1 MHWLINVR
9 LSVKLLFTF
18 FVMALI
24 VAAVGVF
31 AVAQFNSLGAKI
43 QAIFTSEMA
52 PLRTLADMRFNMMDH
67 YRRLHLAVLTSDRQ
81 LRESLPALNAE
92 NEARMDALFERLGPA
107 LNTEAERQLFER
119 YGNLLQQYRA
129 AAAEAMGVAL
139 QGDPGT
145 AMSLLEVD
153 VHPLA
158 LAVQETMARFM
169 AQVDSDAAQLQA
181 QSSQQIAEGS
191 NLILFMVVGGFVLA
205 LLLGWLVTYSVIR
218 QVGGEPA
225 DAVRILKK
233 IREGDLTAHIALKPK
248 DDTSMLYS
256 LRQMLD
262 RIVTVISDARNV
274 SGVVVAASEQVS
286 TAAQSLSA
294 NAAQQA
300 GGVEEASASL
310 NRISDSVAQNAE
322 NARLADDMATHNARD
337 AEQGA
342 RVVAEVVAAMQQITR
357 QISIIDDIAY
367 QTNLLALNASIEA
380 ARAGEHG
387 RGFSVVAAEVRKLAE
402 RSQLAAQEISE
413 VASGSFTLS
422 EQAGDLFGKMMPSIV
437 RTADL
442 VQDIAASSREQASA
456 LAEITA
462 AMGQLAQSTHVN
474 ASTAEEFSATAEELS
489 AQAMQL
495 QEMIRY
501 FRIEQSML
509 QAQPRQSEEWVM
521 HDTARND
528 AAPVWQRSPERSG
541 GRAAATA
548 PPRGSPAPGADT
560 SPDAPPDETRFA
572 RF

>member
-1 MHWLINVR
+1 M
-9 LSVKLLFTF
+9 
-18 FVMALI
+18 
-24 VAAVGVF
+24 
-31 AVAQFNSLGAKI
+31 
-43 QAIFTSEMA
+43 
-52 PLRTLADMRFNMMDH
+52 
-67 YRRLHLAVLTSDRQ
+67 
-81 LRESLPALNAE
+81 
-92 NEARMDALFERLGPA
+92 
-107 LNTEAERQLFER
+107 
-119 YGNLLQQYRA
+119 
-129 AAAEAMGVAL
+129 
-139 QGDPGT
+139 
-145 AMSLLEVD
+145 
-153 VHPLA
+153 
-158 LAVQETMARFM
+158 
-169 AQVDSDAAQLQA
+169 
-181 QSSQQIAEGS
+181 
-191 NLILFMVVGGFVLA
+191 
-205 LLLGWLVTYSVIR
+205 
-218 QVGGEPA
+218 
-225 DAVRILKK
+225 
-233 IREGDLTAHIALKPK
+233 
-248 DDTSMLYS
+248 
-256 LRQMLD
+256 
-262 RIVTVISDARNV
+262 
-274 SGVVVAASEQVS
+274 
-286 TAAQSLSA
+286 
-294 NAAQQA
+294 
-300 GGVEEASASL
+300 
-310 NRISDSVAQNAE
+310 
-322 NARLADDMATHNARD
+322 
-337 AEQGA
+337 
-342 RVVAEVVAAMQQITR
+342 AEVVAAMQQITR